1 MFFFSFLAYHNP
13 DWIEIMSEWCFLNFW
28 IFFRFFWEFSCSG
41 WVGTEFGMK
50 IFFSLFLDLS
60 HPDLDRNNAGMMFF
74 NFLNFFAI
82 FFGIF
87 FLGSGRNEIQ
97 DENLFFSFLAYL
109 SPVWVETWPEWFF
122 CYFFG
127 IF

>member
-1 MFFFSFLAYHNP
+1 M
-13 DWIEIMSEWCFLNFW
+13 FLNFLNFFA
-28 IFFRFFWEFSCSG
+28 IFFWNFLARVGWEQNLGLKFY
-41 WVGTEFGMK
+41 
-50 IFFSLFLDLS
+50 SLFLGPS

-109 SPVWVETWPEWFF
+109 SPVWVETWPE
-122 CYFFG
+122 
-127 IF
+127 